1 MALLQKENILLHVSL
16 SNTREMTYEVD
27 TLKIVYTPTASFH
40 YRMLGSEE
48 QNELAK
54 FCKKIRGIE
63 TKVEV
68 ILKDKEEVSTAQK
81 DPIKDPAVQQFL
93 KAFPGKYVVENDK
106 KE

>member
-1 MALLQKENILLHVSL
+1 
-16 SNTREMTYEVD
+16 
-27 TLKIVYTPTASFH
+27 
-40 YRMLGSEE
+40 MLGSEE